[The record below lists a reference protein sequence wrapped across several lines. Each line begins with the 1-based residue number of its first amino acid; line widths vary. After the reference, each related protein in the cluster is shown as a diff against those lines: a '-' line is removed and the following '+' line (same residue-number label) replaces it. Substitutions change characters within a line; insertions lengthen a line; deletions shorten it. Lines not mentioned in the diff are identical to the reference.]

1 MNVKISIIIP
11 IFNAEKFIDRCIQS
25 IIEQKYSNFELILL
39 NDGSTDS
46 TNKILNK
53 YEGVDNRIKIIKKE
67 NTGVSDTRNIGIKE
81 ANGDYLMFVDAD
93 DYIEKNTLES
103 IVNIIKNNDVD
114 LIKYNY
120 NKYDQFNNK
129 LEKQEDY
136 KEYGN
141 RILVKKE
148 IKSFITDILK
158 GKFNAYV
165 WTLVIKKDI
174 IKDIKFNTDI
184 SLMEDLL
191 FYINILCTIDTLYV
205 INDRL
210 YNYCMN
216 EDSICNSNRYYYRNF
231 LDMLKIHDLVI
242 DVLKKQNKFDNDEEK
257 NITVSIILAIES
269 VFYRVCIEKNIQYE
283 ELNKMI
289 TNEKLKDII
298 DNKEYL
304 KTIPIHRRINIILIK
319 SNSKILLIIYNK
331 LRYQISRLIKNIF
344 RKNEV

>member
-1 MNVKISIIIP
+1 
-11 IFNAEKFIDRCIQS
+11 
-25 IIEQKYSNFELILL
+25 
-39 NDGSTDS
+39 
-46 TNKILNK
+46 
-53 YEGVDNRIKIIKKE
+53 
-67 NTGVSDTRNIGIKE
+67 
-81 ANGDYLMFVDAD
+81 
-93 DYIEKNTLES
+93 
-103 IVNIIKNNDVD
+103 
-114 LIKYNY
+114 
-120 NKYDQFNNK
+120 
-129 LEKQEDY
+129 
-136 KEYGN
+136 
-141 RILVKKE
+141 
-148 IKSFITDILK
+148 
-158 GKFNAYV
+158 
-165 WTLVIKKDI
+165 
-174 IKDIKFNTDI
+174 
-184 SLMEDLL
+184 
-191 FYINILCTIDTLYV
+191 
-205 INDRL
+205 
-210 YNYCMN
+210 MN